1 MNFMP
6 MGIERAL
13 KCIQCFTQINQQGQA
28 RRIMRTGC
36 DNPLYQGLHLKKMK
50 FQPTQRVFRFGHYA
64 PSHTCINIV
73 RLYIDIQ
80 LHRFS
85 SNYCRMKDD
94 EFEKAL
100 DGIIAELI
108 KIRKNKGIS
117 HEKLTELSGLSRTAI
132 SYIESRKS
140 TPSII
145 SLMKICKALDVK
157 LSGLLK

>member
-1 MNFMP
+1 
-6 MGIERAL
+6 
-13 KCIQCFTQINQQGQA
+13 
-28 RRIMRTGC
+28 
-36 DNPLYQGLHLKKMK
+36 
-50 FQPTQRVFRFGHYA
+50 
-64 PSHTCINIV
+64 
-73 RLYIDIQ
+73 
-80 LHRFS
+80 
-85 SNYCRMKDD
+85 MKDD

-108 KIRKNKGIS
+108 KIRKDKGIS

-157 LSGLLK
+157 LSRLLENLTF